1 MLGVLRRKL
10 VECKA
15 LLSQPMIFKDANLGP
30 VVRKLQMYFTNM
42 QAKQR
47 LVIARTCLNA
57 ALSMRLLGER
67 ERDTCIVS
75 QL

>member
-67 ERDTCIVS
+67 ERERERYMYS
-75 QL
+75 